1 MTVHDTLDQ
10 DRRELVE
17 LTDDLLG
24 KHCDLD
30 FLRARVDDGTAH
42 TPALWRRLAETGL
55 VSALVA
61 EEHGGAGLTPAH
73 LSGVLHSLGRHAVP
87 EPYLETAVLA
97 ASVLGAL
104 PGPVADTWLPRI
116 AEGDAVVVVRMGELT
131 PLVPYAADADLLLD
145 LAEDG
150 TVRAYTAAEIDVTP
164 VPALDPL
171 RPLGRVAL
179 VGGGAEAGCDSDV
192 VARTRTLAVAGAAC
206 LLAGASQRLLDLTVE
221 YVAVREQFG
230 RPVGSFQAVK
240 HKVAD
245 LAVLVDMATAAAL
258 SAFDDASDPA
268 LVPPADA
275 ARRAAAAKAY
285 AGDAAARANVDS
297 LQLHGGIGF
306 TWEYHLHIWLK
317 RVMGLAASYGTTTAL
332 RRELARDLLAR
343 VAQVRRG

>member
-1 MTVHDTLDQ
+1 MTPHDTLDQ

-24 KHCDLD
+24 RHCDLD
-30 FLRARVDDGTAH
+30 FLRARIDDGTAH
-42 TPALWRRLAETGL
+42 TPGLWGRLAETGL

-97 ASVLGAL
+97 ATVLDAL

-116 AEGDAVVVVRMGELT
+116 AAGDAVVVVRLGELT
-131 PLVPYAADADLLLD
+131 PLLPYAADADLLLD
-145 LAEDG
+145 VADDG
-150 TVRAYTAAEIDVTP
+150 AVRAFAADELEVTP

-171 RPLGRVAL
+171 RPLGRVVLTGAGTE
-179 VGGGAEAGCDSDV
+179 VGDDGAV
-192 VARTRTLAVAGAAC
+192 VARTRTLALSGAAC

-240 HKVAD
+240 HKAAD
-245 LAVLVDMATAAAL
+245 LAVMVDMATAAAL
-258 SAFDDASDPA
+258 SAFDA
-268 LVPPADA
+268 ADEPDGP
-275 ARRAAAAKAY
+275 RRAAAAKAY
-285 AGDAAARANVDS
+285 AGEAAARANVDA

-332 RRELARDLLAR
+332 RRDLARELVAR
-343 VAQVRRG
+343 VGQERRG